1 MEYELKF
8 DPKTIEHLGVKMY
21 STLPPALGE
30 IIANGYDADADKVEL
45 TFHEQ
50 SKVPKSISIKDDGCG
65 MSSADI
71 QSKFLVI
78 GRNRRS
84 TDGDL
89 PTLKHGRLPTGK
101 KGLGKLALFGL
112 AKVITVDTVKDG
124 LRNRFVLN
132 WETLLSSE
140 GTYKPNIEITNERT
154 DRKNGTIIKLSELK
168 RKTPF
173 DLETIADSLSKMF
186 IIDASFSIE
195 LKLAGGKSLTVN
207 NDRKYKQIEEQFSW
221 SHEDLFPENSEYQGK
236 VQLKLIT
243 SKTPIPPNSG
253 LRGITLFSRGK
264 LVNSPEYF
272 ASSTSSHFFQYL
284 TGWIKADFIDLLD
297 EDVIS
302 TNRQAINWDNPEM
315 ESFREFLSGL
325 IMQVGRDWRKKRE
338 AEKNNDFK
346 EKTGINKEK
355 WLSTMSQDVRVP
367 LQKIVDTM
375 TKNEEVS
382 ATYLPVI
389 SALYEIVPEYPDLHW
404 RHLHKEVRDRIK
416 PYYSNNQFAEAADQG
431 TKIYAQLLRKMSGV
445 NKDGTELASVFNGT
459 SPKIKIA
466 DITTSSGWN
475 IQDGQAHMTR
485 GVMAGFRNPMNHAPF
500 DDLVPGTFS
509 QLDCLNI
516 LSLIS
521 YLTTRLDNAIEPESS
536 DLTSDQSPQ

>member
-30 IIANGYDADADKVEL
+30 IISNAYDADADKVEL
-45 TFHEQ
+45 SFHEQ
-50 SKVPKSISIKDDGCG
+50 NQTPKSITIKDDGYG
-65 MSSADI
+65 MSSKDI
-71 QSKFLVI
+71 QTKFLVI

-84 TDGDL
+84 SDGDV

-112 AKVITVDTVKDG
+112 AKVITVDTIKDG
-124 LRNRFVLN
+124 FRNRFVLEWDN
-132 WETLLSSE
+132 LLSADGVYSP
-140 GTYKPNIEITNERT
+140 KVEISDEKT
-154 DRKNGTIIKLSELK
+154 DKENGTTIKLSELK

-173 DLETIADSLSKMF
+173 DLEGIADSLSKMF
-186 IIDASFSIE
+186 IIDSSFSIVLKSTNGKE
-195 LKLAGGKSLTVN
+195 LLVN

-221 SHEDLFPENSEYQGK
+221 GENDLIPQDSMYKGK
-236 VQLKLIT
+236 IQLLLIT
-243 SKTPIPPNSG
+243 AKTPISPSSG

-264 LVNSPEYF
+264 LVNAPEYF

-315 ESFREFLSGL
+315 EKLRVFLSNL
-325 IMQVGRDWRKKRE
+325 IAQVGREWRNKRE
-338 AEKNNDFK
+338 VKKNNDFTVS
-346 EKTGINKEK
+346 TGIDKEK
-355 WLSTMSQDVRVP
+355 WLSTMSKDVRGP

-375 TKNEEVS
+375 TKDEEVS
-382 ATYLPVI
+382 ETYLPVI

-404 RHLHKEVRDRIK
+404 RHLHEDIRDRIK

-445 NKDGTELASVFNGT
+445 NKDGTDLASVFNGKP
-459 SPKIKIA
+459 PKIKIA
-466 DITTSSGWN
+466 DISTESGWN
-475 IQDGQAHMTR
+475 IQEGQGHMTR
-485 GVMAGFRNPMNHAPF
+485 GVMAGFRNPMNHEPF
-500 DDLVPGTFS
+500 DVLVPGTFS

-521 YLTTRLDNAIEPESS
+521 YLTTRLDYAIESETEVVS
-536 DLTSDQSPQ
+536 

>member
-1 MEYELKF
+1 MAYELKF

-30 IIANGYDADADKVEL
+30 IISNAYDADADKVEL
-45 TFHEQ
+45 NFHEQ
-50 SKVPKSISIKDDGCG
+50 NQTPKSITIKDDGYG
-65 MSSADI
+65 MSSDDI
-71 QSKFLVI
+71 QTKFLVI

-84 TDGDL
+84 SDGDI
-89 PTLKHGRLPTGK
+89 PTRKHRRLPTGK

-112 AKVITVDTVKDG
+112 AKVITVDTIKDG
-124 LRNRFVLN
+124 LRNRFVLEWDN
-132 WETLLSSE
+132 LLSADGVYSP
-140 GTYKPNIEITNERT
+140 KVEISDEKTSKE
-154 DRKNGTIIKLSELK
+154 NGTTIKLSELK

-173 DLETIADSLSKMF
+173 DLEGIADSLSKMF
-186 IIDASFSIE
+186 IIDSSFSIVLKSTNGKE
-195 LKLAGGKSLTVN
+195 LLVD

-221 SHEDLFPENSEYQGK
+221 DENDLIPQESMYRDK
-236 VQLKLIT
+236 IQLRLIT
-243 SKTPIPPNSG
+243 AKTPISPSSG

-264 LVNSPEYF
+264 LVNAPEYF

-302 TNRQAINWDNPEM
+302 TNRQAINWDHPEM
-315 ESFREFLSGL
+315 EQLRAFLSDL
-325 IMQVGRDWRKKRE
+325 IMQVGREWRKKRE
-338 AEKNNDFK
+338 VKKNEDFTVS
-346 EKTGINKEK
+346 TGIDKEK
-355 WLSTMSQDVRVP
+355 WLSTMPKDVRRP

-375 TKNEEVS
+375 TKDEEVS
-382 ATYLPVI
+382 ETYLPVI

-404 RHLHKEVRDRIK
+404 RHLHEEIRERIK

-445 NKDGTELASVFNGT
+445 NKDGTDLASVFNGKP
-459 SPKIKIA
+459 PKIKIA
-466 DITTSSGWN
+466 DISTDSGWN
-475 IQDGQAHMTR
+475 IQEGQSHMTR
-485 GVMAGFRNPMNHAPF
+485 GVMAGFRNPMNHEPF
-500 DDLVPGTFS
+500 DVLVPGTFS

-521 YLTTRLDNAIEPESS
+521 YLTTRLDHAIDTEAENS
-536 DLTSDQSPQ
+536 

>member
-30 IIANGYDADADKVEL
+30 IISNAYDADADKVEL
-45 TFHEQ
+45 SFHEQ
-50 SKVPKSISIKDDGCG
+50 NQTPKSITIKDDGYG
-65 MSSADI
+65 MSSSDI
-71 QSKFLVI
+71 QTKFLVI

-84 TDGDL
+84 SEGDV
-89 PTLKHGRLPTGK
+89 PTQKHGRLPTGK

-112 AKVITVDTVKDG
+112 AKVITVDTIKDG
-124 LRNRFVLN
+124 LRNRFVLEWDN
-132 WETLLSSE
+132 LLSADGVYSP
-140 GTYKPNIEITNERT
+140 KVEISDEKTS
-154 DRKNGTIIKLSELK
+154 KQNGTTIKLSELK

-173 DLETIADSLSKMF
+173 DLEGIADSLSKMF
-186 IIDASFSIE
+186 IIDSSFTIVLKSTNGKE
-195 LKLAGGKSLTVN
+195 LLVD

-221 SHEDLFPENSEYQGK
+221 SESDLIPQDSDYK
-236 VQLKLIT
+236 DKIQLLLIT
-243 SKTPIPPNSG
+243 AKTPISPSSG

-264 LVNSPEYF
+264 LVNAPEYF

-315 ESFREFLSGL
+315 GKLRAFLSDL
-325 IMQVGRDWRKKRE
+325 VAQVGREWRKKRE
-338 AEKNNDFK
+338 VKKNHDFTAS
-346 EKTGINKEK
+346 TGIDKEK
-355 WLSTMSQDVRVP
+355 WLSTMPKDVREP

-375 TKNEEVS
+375 TKGEEVS
-382 ATYLPVI
+382 ETYLPVI

-404 RHLHKEVRDRIK
+404 RHLHEEIRDRIK

-445 NKDGTELASVFNGT
+445 NKDGTDLASVFNGKP
-459 SPKIKIA
+459 PKIKIA
-466 DITTSSGWN
+466 DINTDSGWN
-475 IQDGQAHMTR
+475 IQEGQGHMTR
-485 GVMAGFRNPMNHAPF
+485 GVMAGFRNPMNHEPF
-500 DDLVPGTFS
+500 DVLVPGTFS

-521 YLTTRLDNAIEPESS
+521 YLTTRLDYAIDSETEDS
-536 DLTSDQSPQ
+536 